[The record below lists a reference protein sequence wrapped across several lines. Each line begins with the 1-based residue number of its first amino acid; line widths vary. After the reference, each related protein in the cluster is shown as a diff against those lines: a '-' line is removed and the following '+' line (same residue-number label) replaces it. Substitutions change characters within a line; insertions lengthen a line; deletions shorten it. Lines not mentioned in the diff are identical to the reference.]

1 MATGTLPFPGTSTTA
16 IFDAILNK
24 EPVPATQKNPAIPPQ
39 MAKIIERALAKKRDH
54 RYQSAQEIVDDLKE
68 LRQPASDPAPV
79 PSFIRKPKFLVPVIA
94 VLLVLVL
101 AGVLLARRSA
111 RATWVREN
119 ATPEIQR
126 LALERKGIAAY
137 KLLKQAERY
146 APNDTALQKVKA
158 ENFAP
163 REIHTLPAGAQ
174 VYVRDYD
181 DVKAEW
187 MYLGQSPIQERLPVW
202 SYYAFQIRKDGYETA
217 YATWNVGSERLQN
230 IVLDKADTLPPGMV
244 RVPAGDIDPT
254 GREVIKLPDFLI
266 DKFEVTNAEFKKFVD
281 AGGYQDAKYWKYS
294 FVKDGKTLE
303 FRDAMLLLGDKTG
316 RTWSRHMGSRPLCT
330 ERRRL
335 SGKSCELV
343 RSRSLRRICGQ
354 EPPYRLSLVSRRRHG
369 DVFGGSAGQ
378 QFCRQRSSQ
387 SRQLSRPRTVR
398 HL

>member
-1 MATGTLPFPGTSTTA
+1 MSPERALGEPLDAQTDIFSCGVVLYEMATGTLPFPGTSTAA

-54 RYQSAQEIVDDLKE
+54 RYQSAQEIVDDLKA

-217 YATWNVGSERLQN
+217 YATGNVGSERLQN

-281 AGGYQDAKYWKYS
+281 AG
-294 FVKDGKTLE
+294 
-303 FRDAMLLLGDKTG
+303 
-316 RTWSRHMGSRPLCT
+316 
-330 ERRRL
+330 
-335 SGKSCELV
+335 
-343 RSRSLRRICGQ
+343 
-354 EPPYRLSLVSRRRHG
+354 VSRRGHG
-369 DVFGGSAGQ
+369 DVFGRSAGQ